1 MFFSLVN
8 NINIPLKK
16 GVNNLKINS
25 NFKKNNIKYLN
36 ILLKLLLIVFLI
48 ISYSYFTII
57 ENISD
62 EYVIFEGE
70 TISVNTSFGLSLDE
84 QNISTNT
91 KTFELNLFD
100 SFLIKDVNVSVL
112 PVTTVIP
119 CGNIAGLKLYT
130 NGILVVGMS
139 EITDSN
145 NIKYAPYENSGIVEG
160 DSIISVND
168 IIVTS
173 TTDFISLINNSK
185 GTDIELEYV
194 HNEEVFVC
202 SITPIETSTGDYKVR
217 IMG

>member
-1 MFFSLVN
+1 M
-8 NINIPLKK
+8 
-16 GVNNLKINS
+16 KINS